1 MKKSKLLISL
11 LFLICS
17 LISIQIS
24 AQNKVVILDS
34 VQSKKVI
41 KALEEGKLHHEQL
54 GLCLEV
60 VTAKNS
66 IIENQKNII
75 DTQLEQKNN
84 YALAVEEKQKT
95 ITLQTS
101 ILDNKEKVIKKEK
114 TKTSF
119 WKVISGLLA
128 GLVGYLVIVK

>member
-1 MKKSKLLISL
+1 M

-17 LISIQIS
+17 LISIRIS

-41 KALEEGKLHHEQL
+41 KALEEGKLRHEQL

-84 YALAVEEKQKT
+84 YALAIEEKQKT